1 MPDIFK
7 ISSDVATPLALAGLF
22 AAVLFFTFRQLLSA
36 KWFPKLATD
45 AAGEIIKRIVNYLF
59 VLSLV
64 AMVLGFAGFLAQI
77 QPKYRPTNDTNKPP
91 VVIPESNLPQNNRTQ
106 GSIKVLIEPAEAIE
120 QGAQ

>member
-1 MPDIFK
+1 
-7 ISSDVATPLALAGLF
+7 
-22 AAVLFFTFRQLLSA
+22 
-36 KWFPKLATD
+36 FPNLATD

-120 QGAQ
+120 QGAQWKMAQETVWRRSGTSFENLRNGT